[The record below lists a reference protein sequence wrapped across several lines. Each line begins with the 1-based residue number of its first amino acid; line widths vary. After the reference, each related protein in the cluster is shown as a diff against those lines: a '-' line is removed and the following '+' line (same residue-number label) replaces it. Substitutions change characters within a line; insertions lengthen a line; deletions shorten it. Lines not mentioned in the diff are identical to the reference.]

1 MEHPASELLGSEE
14 AEWAFEDEWETK
26 KVEVDESVLSKKARR
41 SCTFFTKVRITYGG
55 ATHVFARGAGGA
67 GGTLM
72 PRLFSIDDDGD
83 GDGPRGRRWL
93 VRVVDLW
100 LDEDEGSAYM
110 AFSYLARAQ
119 TLVSRLDDPREYVEE
134 RAVYSSALDFVR
146 GPPSL
151 VTWEPPAGGGAGV
164 FRRFE
169 YVEGPK
175 GPVLSKHGEAPRALT
190 ADPARAGAK
199 KAMREPPPADTAAA
213 APAAASAA
221 AEPPAAATT
230 AAPTALSPAG
240 GGDDA
245 ARALLR
251 RALTAGGAGAGGTG
265 AARLARE
272 IADEIVAQCAPAE
285 RAARTRR
292 VAFALQRNAALR
304 ARVASRALTA
314 ARLVALGPEEM
325 APDSVKRRRAADREV
340 AFERCRIVGSG
351 GARFFVRGAPTNPEA
366 RSSGDDGDD
375 GDVEVV
381 GEAPLSA
388 VLRERCARA
397 GAIDVDDDDDDA
409 DDTSAARAE
418 KLVIDHFDGSWES
431 PILATSKH
439 PFANDDDDEVVEVAA
454 PRRRVRARYVEESD
468 EELDGD
474 AEEAREPPAAEAARA
489 APRAPSDMSTNSEA
503 AAKPGDEPGCQ
514 EASRRAV
521 DAPAKRPRDATDEAP
536 NAAHISLPAQVH
548 PAADV
553 HVQKR
558 QQIVEL

>member
-190 ADPARAGAK
+190 ADPARVGAMPRYLVRQQKRFRVSVRDRHRGCISNPKSSVINVRASSHERARVCAGA
-199 KAMREPPPADTAAA
+199 R
-213 APAAASAA
+213 
-221 AEPPAAATT
+221 
-230 AAPTALSPAG
+230 SP
-240 GGDDA
+240 
-245 ARALLR
+245 
-251 RALTAGGAGAGGTG
+251 
-265 AARLARE
+265 
-272 IADEIVAQCAPAE
+272 
-285 RAARTRR
+285 AART
-292 VAFALQRNAALR
+292 ATWLPPI
-304 ARVASRALTA
+304 
-314 ARLVALGPEEM
+314 GW
-325 APDSVKRRRAADREV
+325 
-340 AFERCRIVGSG
+340 
-351 GARFFVRGAPTNPEA
+351 PT
-366 RSSGDDGDD
+366 
-375 GDVEVV
+375 
-381 GEAPLSA
+381 
-388 VLRERCARA
+388 
-397 GAIDVDDDDDDA
+397 
-409 DDTSAARAE
+409 
-418 KLVIDHFDGSWES
+418 
-431 PILATSKH
+431 
-439 PFANDDDDEVVEVAA
+439 
-454 PRRRVRARYVEESD
+454 
-468 EELDGD
+468 
-474 AEEAREPPAAEAARA
+474 
-489 APRAPSDMSTNSEA
+489 
-503 AAKPGDEPGCQ
+503 
-514 EASRRAV
+514 
-521 DAPAKRPRDATDEAP
+521 
-536 NAAHISLPAQVH
+536 
-548 PAADV
+548 
-553 HVQKR
+553 
-558 QQIVEL
+558 